1 MATYADLTQEQK
13 DTVQNLQSMARAVA
27 GEIARLANH
36 CRAIASDYSGNVENM
51 LATITSGSEVIPKSD
66 GLAGSQSLTKQELI
80 NLIGYCIVFSDPT
93 DNAAGSYNTNYH
105 RALYAKAAGPGN
117 LIG

>member
-13 DTVQNLQSMARAVA
+13 DAVQTLQTMTRATA

-36 CRAIASDYSGNVENM
+36 CRAIASGYTGNVETM

-66 GLAGSQSLTKQELI
+66 GLAGSQSLTKTELI
-80 NLIGYCIVFSDPT
+80 NLIGYCLTLSDPT
-93 DNAAGSYNTNYH
+93 DNAAGSVNTNYH
-105 RALYAKAAGPGN
+105 RALYSKAAGPGN
-117 LIG
+117 TIG

>member
-1 MATYADLTQEQK
+1 MATYDDLTTEQK
-13 DTVQNLQSMARAVA
+13 QAVQTLQTMARATA

-36 CRAIASDYSGNVENM
+36 CRAIASGYAGNVETM
-51 LATITSGSEVIPKSD
+51 LGTITSGSEVIPKSD
-66 GLAGSQSLTKQELI
+66 GLAGSQSLTKNELV
-80 NLIGYCIVFSDPT
+80 NLIGYCLTLSDPT
-93 DNAAGSYNTNYH
+93 DNASGSYNSNYH